1 MDFIGRQLDLDGD
14 ELADYAVR
22 SETRHEHLAELR
34 RLYGFR
40 SFSGGA
46 ARELGDRLREEA
58 GQARS
63 NEDLV
68 RRFVDTCRRTRTI
81 LPATTTIERLCAD
94 ALVEAE
100 RRIEARIAERVPPG
114 LRRDLEH
121 LLEETADTGVT
132 RFVWLRQFEPG
143 GNSADANRLLD
154 RLEHLR
160 RLDVPEGLFR
170 EIPPHRITRLRRH
183 GERYF
188 ADGLRELPDNR
199 RLAILAVCAVE
210 WELFLVDAVVE
221 THDRVVGRTYRE
233 AARACEAQ
241 LGDETAAVREAL
253 RAFADL
259 GTALIGAR
267 DTGESLDAVVADGP
281 GWEGLG
287 DLVAKAAALTNTVV
301 SDPLNHVLGGYSRF
315 RRYTPRMLRTLDI
328 EASAAAEPLLKAV
341 DVLRSDG
348 TTRPTGFLRPNS
360 RWSRLLR
367 TQPDH
372 RLWETAVLF
381 HLRDAFRAGD
391 VWLAQSRRYGDIRK
405 ALLSAPAVADADRS
419 LPVPASPH
427 DWLAERRFALDEGLR
442 RLAAAARAEAV
453 AGGSIEDS
461 VLRVERTETAVPDG
475 AADLVADLYRRLP
488 EARITDIL
496 LEVDDATRFTEAF
509 THLRTGEPCRDR
521 IGLLNVL
528 LAEGINLGLRKMA
541 EATTTHG
548 FWELMRI
555 ARWHVEGDA
564 FDRALAVV
572 VEAQAALPMAAFW
585 GTGRTAS
592 SDGQFFP
599 AAGRGEALNL
609 VNARYGA
616 EPGVKAYS
624 HISDRFSPFATQ
636 TIPATVHEAPYIL
649 DGLLMNE
656 TGRRVREQYADTGG
670 FTDHV
675 FAACSILGYAFVPRI
690 RDLPSK
696 RLYVFERAG
705 VPKRLRPLVGGK
717 VNADLID
724 RNWADIL
731 RVASTMAA
739 GTMRPSQL
747 LRKLAAYPRQNELA
761 AALREVGRIERS
773 LFMIEWTTDP
783 DVRRRALVGLN
794 KGEAHHALK
803 RAINFHQRGELRDR
817 TGEGQHYRI
826 AGLNLLAAIIIYWNT
841 LKLGDAV
848 FARRQAGLEIPGE
861 LLAHVSPL
869 GWEHI
874 NLTGE
879 YRWPGADHR
888 APRNA

>member
-1 MDFIGRQLDLDGD
+1 MRRQ
-14 ELADYAVR
+14 
-22 SETRHEHLAELR
+22 
-34 RLYGFR
+34 
-40 SFSGGA
+40 
-46 ARELGDRLREEA
+46 
-58 GQARS
+58 
-63 NEDLV
+63 
-68 RRFVDTCRRTRTI
+68 
-81 LPATTTIERLCAD
+81 
-94 ALVEAE
+94 
-100 RRIEARIAERVPPG
+100 
-114 LRRDLEH
+114 
-121 LLEETADTGVT
+121 
-132 RFVWLRQFEPG
+132 
-143 GNSADANRLLD
+143 
-154 RLEHLR
+154 
-160 RLDVPEGLFR
+160 
-170 EIPPHRITRLRRH
+170 

-221 THDRVVGRTYRE
+221 THDRLVGRTYRE

-267 DTGESLDAVVADGP
+267 DTGEALDTVIADGP

-287 DLVAKAAALTNTVV
+287 DLVTKAAALASTAV

-328 EASAAAEPLLKAV
+328 EASPAAEPLLEAV
-341 DVLRSDG
+341 GVLLSNG
-348 TTRPTGFLRPNS
+348 TARPT
-360 RWSRLLR
+360 
-367 TQPDH
+367 
-372 RLWETAVLF
+372 
-381 HLRDAFRAGD
+381 
-391 VWLAQSRRYGDIRK
+391 
-405 ALLSAPAVADADRS
+405 
-419 LPVPASPH
+419 
-427 DWLAERRFALDEGLR
+427 ERRFALDEGLR
-442 RLAAAARAEAV
+442 RLAAAARAGATTG
-453 AGGSIEDS
+453 GGSIEDS

-624 HISDRFSPFATQ
+624 HISDRFSA
-636 TIPATVHEAPYIL
+636 AGAKSSGAWAE
-649 DGLLMNE
+649 
-656 TGRRVREQYADTGG
+656 RR
-670 FTDHV
+670 
-675 FAACSILGYAFVPRI
+675 
-690 RDLPSK
+690 
-696 RLYVFERAG
+696 G
-705 VPKRLRPLVGGK
+705 VP
-717 VNADLID
+717 
-724 RNWADIL
+724 
-731 RVASTMAA
+731 
-739 GTMRPSQL
+739 
-747 LRKLAAYPRQNELA
+747 PR
-761 AALREVGRIERS
+761 
-773 LFMIEWTTDP
+773 
-783 DVRRRALVGLN
+783 DVRGRP
-794 KGEAHHALK
+794 
-803 RAINFHQRGELRDR
+803 
-817 TGEGQHYRI
+817 
-826 AGLNLLAAIIIYWNT
+826 AAPT
-841 LKLGDAV
+841 VSATSPRP
-848 FARRQAGLEIPGE
+848 ARRRTSSCSENGPANCRP
-861 LLAHVSPL
+861 A
-869 GWEHI
+869 
-874 NLTGE
+874 
-879 YRWPGADHR
+879 
-888 APRNA
+888 